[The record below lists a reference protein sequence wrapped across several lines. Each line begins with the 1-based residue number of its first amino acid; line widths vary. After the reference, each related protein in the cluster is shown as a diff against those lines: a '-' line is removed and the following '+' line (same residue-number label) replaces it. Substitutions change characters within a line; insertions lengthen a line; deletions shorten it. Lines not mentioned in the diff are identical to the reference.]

1 MPRYMVERKFP
12 DGLNIPIN
20 KDGENICG
28 GVVARNAEGGV
39 TWIQSFVSS
48 DRQQTFCIYDAPTSE
63 AIQEAALKNALPI
76 TSITEIR
83 VLDPYFYH

>member
-20 KDGENICG
+20 KDGNNICS

-39 TWIQSFVSS
+39 TWVQSFVSS
-48 DRQQTFCIYDAPTSE
+48 DRKETFCIYDAPTPE
-63 AIQEAALKNALPI
+63 AIHEAALKNALPI
-76 TSITEIR
+76 NKITEVR